1 MCTAQNDFM
10 RLKVIACKV
19 FQHELEYCS
28 KSCSVPPD
36 IEFLEIGEHAH
47 PSQLREKLQKK
58 IDNIASDN
66 AIYDAVA
73 LAYGLCGRAIDGIQA
88 RREKLVVPRSHD
100 CCGILL
106 GSRKKFEEY
115 FRDMPSTPFSSPGYV
130 ESGSYFFQ
138 DGEMLMGDGYQAL
151 VEEYGEDN
159 AKYIYEAM
167 HPKLDGILQPV
178 YYINTPEMPMPELM
192 DKCRRKAEEEGREFK
207 ILKGNLRL
215 IAMLLN
221 GSWLDDE
228 FLVLPPG
235 KSIRMTA
242 DWDRIIDYSETL

>member
-1 MCTAQNDFM
+1 MK
-10 RLKVIACKV
+10 LKVIACKV
-19 FQHELEYCS
+19 FQFELEYCS
-28 KSCSVPPD
+28 KSCAEPPD

-47 PSQLREKLQKK
+47 PVQLREKLQKK
-58 IDNIASDN
+58 INEIASDN

-73 LAYGLCGRAIDGIQA
+73 LAYGLCGRAVDGLQA
-88 RREKLVVPRSHD
+88 RREKLVIPRSHD

-115 FRDMPSTPFSSPGYV
+115 FREMPSTPFSSPGYV

-151 VEEYGEDN
+151 VEQYGEDN
-159 AKYIYEAM
+159 AKYIYESM

-178 YYINTPEMPMPELM
+178 YYIDTPEMPMPELM
-192 DKCRRKAEEEGREFK
+192 GKCMEKAKEEGREFK
-207 ILKGNLRL
+207 ILEGNLRL
-215 IAMLLN
+215 ITMLLN
-221 GSWLDDE
+221 GPWPDDE
-228 FLVLPPG
+228 FLILPAG

-242 DWDRIIDYSETL
+242 DWDKIITAAD